1 MRKVLKI
8 RALGLTILII
18 MFITGCSLASDYQ
31 NSIFVDDSKIIKEA
45 DSYVYGSR
53 RGQVEGNQSNLE
65 FINFTGMET
74 IYKIKSHGKN
84 DVVFVFDSI
93 IKDGDFKVV
102 VIPPDDEVINIINDT
117 QEGSETVQ
125 IKEGIS
131 RVKLVGRKA
140 KGEVTLK
147 IDSNDNIEVEQVD

>member
-84 DVVFVFDSI
+84 DVVLFSI
-93 IKDGDFKVV
+93 
-102 VIPPDDEVINIINDT
+102 P
-117 QEGSETVQ
+117 S
-125 IKEGIS
+125 S
-131 RVKLVGRKA
+131 RAVNSK
-140 KGEVTLK
+140 
-147 IDSNDNIEVEQVD
+147 

>member
-8 RALGLTILII
+8 RALGLTMLII

-31 NSIFVDDSKIIKEA
+31 NSIFDDDSKIIKEA

-53 RGQVEGNQSNLE
+53 RGRVEGNQSNLE

-74 IYKIKSHGKN
+74 IYKIKNHGKN

-93 IKDGDFKVV
+93 IKGGNSK
-102 VIPPDDEVINIINDT
+102 
-117 QEGSETVQ
+117 
-125 IKEGIS
+125 
-131 RVKLVGRKA
+131 
-140 KGEVTLK
+140 
-147 IDSNDNIEVEQVD
+147 